1 MKGILFALLGG
12 FFLTFQSVA
21 NATISNQIGSW
32 QAAVMTQLT
41 GFVLAFAIVLMIRDR
56 SYRQLT
62 EVSPLYASGGMLAAI
77 VLFSNMTAVHI
88 MGVTMTIAVFLIA
101 QLVLALVIDSK
112 GWFDM
117 SQKKIGRTQIAGVL
131 MMIAGVIILKL

>member
-21 NATISNQIGSW
+21 NAAISKEIGSW
-32 QAAVMTQLT
+32 QAATMTQLT
-41 GFVLAFAIVLMIRDR
+41 GFVLAILIVLIIRDR
-56 SYRQLT
+56 SYRQLNQ
-62 EVSPLYASGGMLAAI
+62 VSPLYASGGMLAAV

-88 MGVTMTIAVFLIA
+88 MGVTLTISIFLIA
-101 QLVLALVIDSK
+101 QLVLAIVIDSR

-117 SQKKIGRTQIAGVL
+117 SLKKIGRTQILGVL
-131 MMIAGVIILKL
+131 MMVVGVIILKW